1 MAWKRRSRPCLAVPP
16 ADSPSTRNNSQRS
29 GSFSWQSASLPG
41 SPPEWSAPLR
51 LVRSRALRAASRPRA
66 ASLGRPTLLP
76 LAVGQLAGQS
86 TGIERTFAP
95 GQVARLAGRLARAG
109 RVNSLPHDLAHHRR
123 ILVEILARL
132 VVDELGHVSG
142 DIAVQLALGLA
153 FELRLRDLHADHGR
167 QAFAHIVAGQ
177 VLFDIFEQP
186 GLLPGCVDGA
196 GESAAEAA

>member
-1 MAWKRRSRPCLAVPP
+1 MAQHLVVARLLYIQDLALERQDGLETAVT
-16 ADSPSTRNNSQRS
+16 ALL
-29 GSFSWQSASLPG
+29 GGAAG
-41 SPPEWSAPLR
+41 R
-51 LVRSRALRAASRPRA
+51 LALHQEQLAT
-66 ASLGRPTLLP
+66 LGILL

-123 ILVEILARL
+123 ILVEILAQL
-132 VVDELGHVSG
+132 VVDELGDVSG

-153 FELRLRDLHADHGR
+153 FELRLRDLYADHGR

>member
-1 MAWKRRSRPCLAVPP
+1 MPTTPAPRRWLNRPR
-16 ADSPSTRNNSQRS
+16 STRRIAWSFIRMTCGRTTVPSKRS
-29 GSFSWQSASLPG
+29 GASIWMSTRARFLASL
-41 SPPEWSAPLR
+41 APTAPAR
-51 LVRSRALRAASRPRA
+51 RPR
-66 ASLGRPTLLP
+66 SKSSP
-76 LAVGQLAGQS
+76 
-86 TGIERTFAP
+86 GIERTFAP